1 MEDTLIFVDNGFFK
15 LVKEYFE
22 KTSGKK
28 KRLLQTFRNICKKE
42 NLNLEH
48 LFFYFAP
55 PFQSRIPTDKENSMK
70 GRYDKI
76 KKMIEQ
82 KQWATMRE
90 GRCQKIY
97 NEFGEVKFNQKGV
110 DSWIIADL
118 CLFKKKFPQINKV
131 ILISSD
137 SDFAPIIEM
146 IKKEMNIE
154 VILYT
159 YFEKSRKSIFRC
171 SNHLLKSCSK
181 WVKLNERDFENFEK

>member
-1 MEDTLIFVDNGFFK
+1 M
-15 LVKEYFE
+15 
-22 KTSGKK
+22 
-28 KRLLQTFRNICKKE
+28 
-42 NLNLEH
+42 
-48 LFFYFAP
+48 
-55 PFQSRIPTDKENSMK
+55 
-70 GRYDKI
+70 
-76 KKMIEQ
+76 
-82 KQWATMRE
+82 
-90 GRCQKIY
+90 
-97 NEFGEVKFNQKGV
+97 
-110 DSWIIADL
+110 